1 MKKII
6 LIVITFIITVFIT
19 GCSDKKN
26 NNIYNDRSLLTKV
39 VYNEVVMNYEEYEL
53 QEINKSEKLSNSFA
67 YSSFEIINSFSF
79 NAKLDFNMEPYL
91 ENYTIGDEINVFI
104 ILLQFYKQDYNDIS
118 IYQKM
123 IIFAY
128 KDQLIGFLSPIN
140 GSSPNTLNEIRNDD
154 ANLVAKYSFGS
165 YFFLTNN
172 EIIKYYEK
180 GEKLY
185 DFIYEED
192 DKGTISLYVECN
204 NEKLNCDV
212 KKDSKE
218 LLTEDC
224 VSSLIDLTTIEKVIV
239 AAKIVSLENISSK
252 IIKISSSEYVS
263 LNSVKFKLGII
274 NSSGEFI
281 NESELKVGDIIEVY
295 FYKRFSNYEPIN
307 IVVDNIYVKS

>member
-6 LIVITFIITVFIT
+6 LIVMTFIITVFIT

-128 KDQLIGFLSPIN
+128 KDQG
-140 GSSPNTLNEIRNDD
+140 
-154 ANLVAKYSFGS
+154 KYTG
-165 YFFLTNN
+165 
-172 EIIKYYEK
+172 KYY
-180 GEKLY
+180 
-185 DFIYEED
+185 
-192 DKGTISLYVECN
+192 N
-204 NEKLNCDV
+204 
-212 KKDSKE
+212 
-218 LLTEDC
+218 
-224 VSSLIDLTTIEKVIV
+224 
-239 AAKIVSLENISSK
+239 
-252 IIKISSSEYVS
+252 
-263 LNSVKFKLGII
+263 
-274 NSSGEFI
+274 
-281 NESELKVGDIIEVY
+281 
-295 FYKRFSNYEPIN
+295 
-307 IVVDNIYVKS
+307 

>member
-6 LIVITFIITVFIT
+6 LIIITFVIVVFIT
-19 GCSDKKN
+19 GCSDKN
-26 NNIYNDRSLLTKV
+26 NNIYNDRLLLTKV
-39 VYNEVVMNYEEYEL
+39 LYNEVVMTSEEYEL

-67 YSSFEIINSFSF
+67 YSSLKIINSFSF

-104 ILLQFYKQDYNDIS
+104 ILLQFYKQDYKDIS

-123 IIFAY
+123 IIFSY
-128 KDQLIGFLSPIN
+128 EDQLIGFLSPIS

-154 ANLVAKYSFGS
+154 VNMVAKYSFGS

-212 KKDSKE
+212 NKDSKE

-239 AAKIVSLENISSK
+239 EAKIVSLENISSK

-295 FYKRFSNYEPIN
+295 FYKRYGNYEPIN
-307 IVVDNIYVKS
+307 IVVDNIYIKS